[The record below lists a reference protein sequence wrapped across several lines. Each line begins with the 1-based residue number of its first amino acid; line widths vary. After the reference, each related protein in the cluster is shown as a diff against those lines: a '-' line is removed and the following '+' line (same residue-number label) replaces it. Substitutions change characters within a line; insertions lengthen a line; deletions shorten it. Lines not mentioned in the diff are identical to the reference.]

1 MKIKDVIL
9 ELWTKTGYLKDSWP
23 RKYMSSNRPYP
34 TGKQAKQRQI
44 QKL

>member
-9 ELWTKTGYLKDSWP
+9 ELWTKTGYLKDSWL
-23 RKYMSSNRPYP
+23 RKCMSPDKTYP